1 MVTNQRCQTNAPP
14 SLVISM
20 AMRIRRYDAEPIAQ
34 YGRSR
39 ATLDATICR
48 HWSSIRPVS
57 PRRMPWSSILAQK
70 IELWR
75 CETAVLKLDF
85 QKARKGPSTQ
95 LIEATSCVERLNA
108 MIQAKELSY
117 LSSHQTLIADKNSR
131 RYHARTKL
139 VKILTVMTVNSC

>member
-1 MVTNQRCQTNAPP
+1 
-14 SLVISM
+14 M
-20 AMRIRRYDAEPIAQ
+20 AMRIRRYDAERIAQ

-57 PRRMPWSSILAQK
+57 PISILAQK

-95 LIEATSCVERLNA
+95 LIEATSCVERSNA

-117 LSSHQTLIADKNSR
+117 LSSHQTLIADKNSQ

>member
-1 MVTNQRCQTNAPP
+1 
-14 SLVISM
+14 
-20 AMRIRRYDAEPIAQ
+20 
-34 YGRSR
+34 
-39 ATLDATICR
+39 
-48 HWSSIRPVS
+48 
-57 PRRMPWSSILAQK
+57 LAQK

-95 LIEATSCVERLNA
+95 LIEATSCVERSNA

-117 LSSHQTLIADKNSR
+117 LSSHQTLIADKNSQ